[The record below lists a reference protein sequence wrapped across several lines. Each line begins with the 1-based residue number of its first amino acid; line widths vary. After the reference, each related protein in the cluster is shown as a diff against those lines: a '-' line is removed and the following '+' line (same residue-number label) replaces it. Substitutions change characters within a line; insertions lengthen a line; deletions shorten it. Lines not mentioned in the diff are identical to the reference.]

1 MSKTPPLMT
10 LRGDENLPDVA
21 LKVAHVNHLR
31 RLLAW
36 LECEYTLNEHMQ
48 AGVVHGVTELVESG
62 LTSPERA
69 SEVLQTTADR
79 VNRVPAYV
87 RDAVK
92 SLKKAIADHEKA
104 AGIVQASTTAKD

>member
-1 MSKTPPLMT
+1 MAKNNVALV
-10 LRGDENLPDVA
+10 LQGDGNLPDVA

-48 AGVVHGVTELVESG
+48 AGVMQGVTELVESG

-69 SEVLQTTADR
+69 SQVLQTTADR

-92 SLKKAIADHEKA
+92 SLKKAIADHENA
-104 AGIVQASTTAKD
+104 AGIVHASATLKD

>member
-1 MSKTPPLMT
+1 MT
-10 LRGDENLPDVA
+10 KNNVGMVLQGDENLPDVA

-48 AGVVHGVTELVESG
+48 AGVMQGVTELVESG

-69 SEVLQTTADR
+69 SQVLQTTADR
-79 VNRVPAYV
+79 VSRVPAYV

-92 SLKKAIADHEKA
+92 SLKKAIADHENA
-104 AGIVQASTTAKD
+104 AGIVQASATVND